1 MITHFAV
8 GFTCFKVNDCITLS
22 PPSLNE
28 LINCSGFLL
37 TEFAVWWM
45 TSSCAIDVLG
55 ADRFSASL

>member
-1 MITHFAV
+1 MIKKMITPFAV

-37 TEFAVWWM
+37 TEFA
-45 TSSCAIDVLG
+45 G
-55 ADRFSASL
+55 